1 MERNWLKYV
10 RGSSWYTYVYLIYLL
25 FVFIQPFAAH
35 ASWRMWALTIASVLV
50 FLPCYFV
57 ASEVHR
63 GRAALWAILCILAL
77 GYALFPSNGGAGAY
91 LIYGAALF
99 GFVVRPREALLGIAG
114 CLIGIA
120 IEVWLFHLPFY
131 NWIFIM
137 LMAAIVGVA
146 DIFAGSQQRANAK
159 LRLAHEEI
167 EHLAKIA
174 ERERIAR
181 DMHDVL
187 GHTLSVII
195 LKSELASKL
204 IDRDAAGARTEMCEV
219 EQIAREALAEVRQAI
234 RGYRSGSLAEEFA
247 RARVTLETAGIHA
260 ECDTRETRPGA
271 QKLSPAEETVLALVM
286 REAVTNV
293 VRHSGARNCRIFFEQ
308 DADHYRI
315 GIEDDGRGGSHHEGN
330 GLRGMRERVEA
341 LDGAMSYDGSR
352 GTRLSVMIP
361 TKSRHKLLA

>member
-1 MERNWLKYV
+1 M
-10 RGSSWYTYVYLIYLL
+10 
-25 FVFIQPFAAH
+25 
-35 ASWRMWALTIASVLV
+35 LTIASVLI

-57 ASEVHR
+57 ASVVHER
-63 GRAALWAILCILAL
+63 RAGIWATLCILAL
-77 GYALFPSNGGAGAY
+77 GYATFPFNGGAGAY
-91 LIYGAALF
+91 LIYAAALF
-99 GFVVRPREALLGIAG
+99 GFVVKPREALLGIAA
-114 CLIGIA
+114 CLAGMA
-120 IEVWLFHLPFY
+120 VEVWLFHLPLY

-167 EHLAKIA
+167 EHLAKVA

-181 DMHDVL
+181 DLHDVL

-204 IDRDAAGARTEMCEV
+204 IDRDASSARTEICEV

-247 RARVTLETAGIHA
+247 RARVTLETAGIHVQ
-260 ECDTRETRPGA
+260 CDTRETRSGA
-271 QKLSPAEETVLALVM
+271 PKLSPAEETVLALVT

-293 VRHSGARNCRIFFEQ
+293 VRHSGARNCHIFFEQ

-315 GIEDDGRGGSHHEGN
+315 RIEDDGRGGAHHEGN

-341 LDGAMSYDGSR
+341 LDGAMSCDSSR
-352 GTRLSVMIP
+352 GTRLSVTIP
-361 TKSRHKLLA
+361 AKSKQKMLA